1 MTVTQLARACGMSRT
16 ALLYYESIGLMK
28 PPGRTEGNYRRYGDK
43 DLARLRLICSYRAS
57 GLGLEDIRALLE
69 RPAGDAAGIL
79 RRRMVELGQEIE
91 RLRNHQ
97 QAIAKLLKTNW
108 RSKMIT
114 KQKWVEIMKAAGFS
128 ESDMHRWHAEFEK
141 AAPEEHEA
149 FMKYLHIP
157 EAEIAQIREWSRKGP
172 QK

>member
-28 PPGRTEGNYRRYGDK
+28 PPGRTGGNYREYGEK
-43 DLARLRLICSYRAS
+43 DLARLRLICAYRAS
-57 GLGLEDIRALLE
+57 GLTLEDIRALLD
-69 RPAGDAAGIL
+69 RSLGDAAGVL

-91 RLRNHQ
+91 RLQSHQ
-97 QAIAKLLKTNW
+97 QAIAKLLKVKW
-108 RSKMIT
+108 RTKMMT
-114 KQKWVEIMKAAGFS
+114 KEKWVEIMKAAGFN
-128 ESDMHRWHAEFEK
+128 ENDMHRWHAEFEK

-157 EAEIAQIREWSRKGP
+157 EPEIAKIRVWSRKGN
-172 QK
+172 